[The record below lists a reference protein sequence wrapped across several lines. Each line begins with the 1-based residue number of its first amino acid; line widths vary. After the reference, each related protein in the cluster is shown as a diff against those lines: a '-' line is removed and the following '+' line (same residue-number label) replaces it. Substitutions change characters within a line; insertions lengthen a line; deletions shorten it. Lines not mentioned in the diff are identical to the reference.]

1 MPRSPIPPMLTPDL
15 ISRQRE
21 IVEVFLR
28 NGWDYMRRLLT
39 GGSQDEPNLPP
50 PAVLRNI
57 LTELGPVYV
66 KLGQLLSTRPD
77 LLSPSYIQALSDL
90 QSTVPAVPAP
100 LIEDFIRQH
109 MQRRPEDVFV
119 EIDYVA
125 IAAGS
130 IGQTHRA
137 VLKNGQAVAVKVQRP
152 GIEKQVERDMTLI
165 TDIARLVSTTQ
176 FGQRYNITDLAKEF
190 DAALTAELDFTTE
203 ARYTDELRQDLI
215 DSSWVDSERLKVPA
229 IVWPLTN
236 SKILVMEW
244 LEGKP
249 LLQAKLP
256 PNSPTQPS
264 SPFDIPGFGT
274 VGFGSAGSGANP
286 FDSASGSYGK
296 NGANES
302 ANGSAAKNPLE
313 SFLRRSQPTAKS
325 ERGEITTLLFRAFLS
340 QYFVTGFFHADPHPG
355 NLFYLSEGRVAILDC
370 GMMGR
375 LDPQTRATLTELV
388 LAIVSSDAQ
397 RCAQLTLQLTEP
409 LKPVDLVRLESDYSR
424 LLGRYYGLDLDR
436 FNTAEAFG
444 AVIETGIRNHLRW
457 PANIGLFTKS
467 LANLEGAARQ
477 FDPSVNLMNEIK
489 PLMVDLFQQQLTGN
503 DPLQLFL
510 RTGLE
515 FRNLSLSA
523 PRQLGFLLDRLSD
536 ETLQWNVQIQ
546 GMSSMQRSLEKA
558 ANRRAFS
565 TVVAALIIGAAIIS
579 TGQPT
584 AQLQWLSTLLFAAAS
599 FLGLWLIGSI
609 LRSGRWQ

>member
-1 MPRSPIPPMLTPDL
+1 MPRSPIPSMLTPDL
-15 ISRQRE
+15 IGRQRE
-21 IVEVFLR
+21 IVEVFLK

-39 GGSQDEPNLPP
+39 GSAPDEPELPP
-50 PAVLRNI
+50 PAVLCNI
-57 LTELGPVYV
+57 LIELGPVYV

-77 LLSPSYIQALSDL
+77 LMSSSYIEALSRL
-90 QSTVPAVPAP
+90 QSTVPAVPA
-100 LIEDFIRQH
+100 EQTRAYVKAH
-109 MQRRPEDVFV
+109 MQRPPEEVFA
-119 EIDYVA
+119 EIDYSA

-137 VLKNGQAVAVKVQRP
+137 ILKNGQKVAVKVQRP
-152 GIEKQVERDMTLI
+152 GIEKQVERDMALI
-165 TDIARLVSTTQ
+165 KDIARLVSATQ
-176 FGQRYNITDLAKEF
+176 FGQRYNITDLAEEF
-190 DAALTAELDFTTE
+190 NAALTAELDFTTE

-215 DSSWVDSERLKVPA
+215 NSQWVDSDRLTVPS
-229 IVWPLTN
+229 IQWPLTN

-244 LEGKP
+244 LDGKP
-249 LLQAKLP
+249 LLQADLP
-256 PNSPTQPS
+256 PQATAENS
-264 SPFDIPGFGT
+264 
-274 VGFGSAGSGANP
+274 
-286 FDSASGSYGK
+286 Y
-296 NGANES
+296 
-302 ANGSAAKNPLE
+302 AKNNTTGNS
-313 SFLRRSQPTAKS
+313 SFKNNPKNSKHLFENKPNNKERSN
-325 ERGEITTLLFRAFLS
+325 ITTLLFRAFLS

-355 NLFYLSEGRVAILDC
+355 NLFYLNDGRVAILDC

-375 LDPQTRATLTELV
+375 LDPKTRATLTELV

-424 LLGRYYGLDLDR
+424 LLGRYYGLTLDR

-477 FDPSVNLMNEIK
+477 FDPSINLMAEIR
-489 PLMVDLFQQQLTGN
+489 PLMVELFQQQLTGD
-503 DPLQLFL
+503 DPMQLLL

-536 ETLQWNVQIQ
+536 ETLQWNLNIQ
-546 GMSSMQRSLEKA
+546 GIESMQRSIERA

-565 TVVAALIIGAAIIS
+565 TVVGALIVGAAIIS
-579 TGQPT
+579 TSQQT
-584 AQLQWLSTLLFAAAS
+584 SQLQWLSTSLFAAAS
-599 FLGLWLIGSI
+599 FLGLWLMVSI
-609 LRSGRWQ
+609 LRSGRWK

>member
-1 MPRSPIPPMLTPDL
+1 MPRSPIPSMLTPDL

-21 IVEVFLR
+21 IVEVFLK
-28 NGWDYMRRLLT
+28 NGWDYMRRLLS
-39 GGSQDEPNLPP
+39 GSTADEPELPP

-90 QSTVPAVPAP
+90 QTTVPAIPAAQ
-100 LIEDFIRQH
+100 IKGFIRQQ
-109 MQRRPEDVFV
+109 MQRPPEEVFA

-137 VLKNGQAVAVKVQRP
+137 TLKSGQAVAVKVQRP
-152 GIEKQVERDMTLI
+152 GIEKQVERDMALI
-165 TDIARLVSTTQ
+165 KDIAKLVSTTQ
-176 FGQRYNITDLAKEF
+176 FGQRYNIIQLAEEF
-190 DAALTAELDFTTE
+190 KAALTAELDFTTE
-203 ARYTDELRQDLI
+203 ARYTDELRQDMVN
-215 DSSWVDSERLKVPA
+215 STWVDSERLMVPS

-244 LEGKP
+244 LNGKP
-249 LLQAKLP
+249 LLHAKVASSQIVKPRPLRTIGW
-256 PNSPTQPS
+256 SP
-264 SPFDIPGFGT
+264 
-274 VGFGSAGSGANP
+274 
-286 FDSASGSYGK
+286 
-296 NGANES
+296 
-302 ANGSAAKNPLE
+302 
-313 SFLRRSQPTAKS
+313 KS
-325 ERGEITTLLFRAFLS
+325 EPKEGSTTASSERSEITTLLFRAFLS

-375 LDPQTRATLTELV
+375 FDPQTRAILTELV

-397 RCAQLTLQLTEP
+397 RCAQLTLELTEP

-424 LLGRYYGLDLDR
+424 LLGRYYGLDLSR

-477 FDPSVNLMNEIK
+477 FDPSINLMAEIK
-489 PLMVDLFQQQLTGN
+489 PLMVDLFQQQLVGS

-523 PRQLGFLLDRLSD
+523 PRQLGFLLDRLSN
-536 ETLQWNVQIQ
+536 ETLRWNVQIQ
-546 GMSSMQRSLEKA
+546 GMASMQRSLERS
-558 ANRRAFS
+558 ANRLAFS

-579 TGQPT
+579 TGQQT
-584 AQLQWLSTLLFAAAS
+584 SQMQWLSTLLFAAAS
-599 FLGLWLIGSI
+599 FLGLWLISSI

>member
-1 MPRSPIPPMLTPDL
+1 MPSSPIPSILTPAL

-21 IVEVFLR
+21 IAEVFLK
-28 NGWDYMRRLLT
+28 NGWGYMRRLLT
-39 GGSQDEPNLPP
+39 GNAEDEPELPP

-77 LLSPSYIQALSDL
+77 LLSPSYIQALSEL
-90 QSTVPAVPAP
+90 QSTVPAVPAEQ
-100 LIEDFIRQH
+100 IQVFIRQN
-109 MQRRPEDVFV
+109 MMRSPEEVFA

-137 VLKNGQAVAVKVQRP
+137 VLQNGQPVAVKVQRP
-152 GIEKQVERDMTLI
+152 GIIKQVDRDMALI
-165 TDIARLVSTTQ
+165 KDIAKLVSTTQ
-176 FGQRYNITDLAKEF
+176 FGQRYNITQLADEF
-190 DAALTAELDFTTE
+190 KAALTAELDFTTE
-203 ARYTDELRQDLI
+203 ARYTDELRQNLL
-215 DSSWVDSERLKVPA
+215 DSRWVDSERLTVPK
-229 IVWPLTN
+229 ILWPLTN

-244 LEGKP
+244 LDGRP
-249 LLQAKLP
+249 LLQASLAS
-256 PNSPTQPS
+256 NQPATPK
-264 SPFDIPGFGT
+264 SPFDGLTLDSLSKFSQNIPKNVFQ
-274 VGFGSAGSGANP
+274 SEENDSRANTP
-286 FDSASGSYGK
+286 KGQRA
-296 NGANES
+296 
-302 ANGSAAKNPLE
+302 
-313 SFLRRSQPTAKS
+313 
-325 ERGEITTLLFRAFLS
+325 EITSLLFRAFLS

-355 NLFYLSEGRVAILDC
+355 NLFYLNDGRIAILDC

-375 LDPQTRATLTELV
+375 LDPKTRSTLTELV

-409 LKPVDLVRLESDYSR
+409 LKTVDLVRLESDYSR
-424 LLGRYYGLDLDR
+424 LLGRYYGLDLSR

-467 LANLEGAARQ
+467 LANLEGVARQ
-477 FDPSVNLMNEIK
+477 FDPSINLMSEIK
-489 PLMVDLFQQQLTGN
+489 PLMVDLFQQQLLGS

-515 FRNLSLSA
+515 FRNLSMSA

-546 GMSSMQRSLEKA
+546 GLSSMQRSLEKA

-565 TVVAALIIGAAIIS
+565 TVVAALIVGAAIVS
-579 TGQPT
+579 TNQQT
-584 AQLQWLSTLLFAAAS
+584 QQLQWLSVLLFASAS
-599 FLGLWLIGSI
+599 FLGLWLLGSI

>member
-1 MPRSPIPPMLTPDL
+1 MPPSPIPSILTPTL

-21 IVEVFLR
+21 IAEVFLK

-39 GGSQDEPNLPP
+39 GKAEDEPELPP

-90 QSTVPAVPAP
+90 QSTVPAVPAEE
-100 LIEDFIRQH
+100 IQVFIRQH
-109 MQRRPEDVFV
+109 LVRSPEEVFAN
-119 EIDYVA
+119 IDYVA

-137 VLKNGQAVAVKVQRP
+137 VLQNGQPVAVKVQRP
-152 GIEKQVERDMTLI
+152 GIIKQVERDMALI
-165 TDIARLVSTTQ
+165 KDIAKLVSTTQ
-176 FGQRYNITDLAKEF
+176 FGQRYNIIQLAEEF
-190 DAALTAELDFTTE
+190 KAALTAELDFTTE
-203 ARYTDELRQDLI
+203 ARYTDELRQDLLNSRWI
-215 DSSWVDSERLKVPA
+215 DSEQLTVPT
-229 IVWPLTN
+229 ILWPLTN

-244 LEGKP
+244 LDGRP
-249 LLQAKLP
+249 LLQA
-256 PNSPTQPS
+256 TVFAS
-264 SPFDIPGFGT
+264 SPVSSSARKNGPLEIATHPPQSTFPGPFQ
-274 VGFGSAGSGANP
+274 NP
-286 FDSASGSYGK
+286 FSTPNPFTNKPDE
-296 NGANES
+296 ES
-302 ANGSAAKNPLE
+302 AE
-313 SFLRRSQPTAKS
+313 EEERRK
-325 ERGEITTLLFRAFLS
+325 ITTLLFRAFIS

-355 NLFYLSEGRVAILDC
+355 NLFYLSDGRVAILDC

-375 LDPQTRATLTELV
+375 IDPKTRATLTELV

-424 LLGRYYGLDLDR
+424 LLGRYYGLDLSR

-467 LANLEGAARQ
+467 LANLEGVARQ
-477 FDPSVNLMNEIK
+477 FDPSVNLMSEIK
-489 PLMVDLFQQQLTGN
+489 PLMVDLFQQQLIGS

-515 FRNLSLSA
+515 FRNLSMSA
-523 PRQLGFLLDRLSD
+523 PRQVGFLLDRLSD

-565 TVVAALIIGAAIIS
+565 TVVAALIIGAAIVS
-579 TGQPT
+579 TNQQT
-584 AQLQWLSTLLFAAAS
+584 EQLQWLSVLLFASAS
-599 FLGLWLIGSI
+599 FLGLWLLGSI

>member
-1 MPRSPIPPMLTPDL
+1 MPRPIPSILTPSL

-21 IVEVFLR
+21 IAEVFLK

-39 GGSQDEPNLPP
+39 GNAEDEPELPP

-77 LLSPSYIQALSDL
+77 LLSPAYIQALSDL
-90 QSTVPAVPAP
+90 QSTVPAVPVDQ
-100 LIEDFIRQH
+100 IQVFIRQN
-109 MQRRPEDVFV
+109 MLRSPEEVFA
-119 EIDYVA
+119 EIDYIA

-137 VLKNGQAVAVKVQRP
+137 VLQSGQPVAVKVQRP
-152 GIEKQVERDMTLI
+152 GIIKQVERDMSLI
-165 TDIARLVSTTQ
+165 KDIAKLVSTTQ
-176 FGQRYNITDLAKEF
+176 FGQRYNIIELADEF
-190 DAALTAELDFTTE
+190 KAALTAELDFTTE
-203 ARYTDELRQDLI
+203 ARYTDELRQNLL
-215 DSSWVDSERLKVPA
+215 DSAWVDSERLTVPR
-229 IVWPLTN
+229 ILWPLTN

-244 LEGKP
+244 LDGKP
-249 LLQAKLP
+249 LLQADIFARRAAK
-256 PNSPTQPS
+256 NHPTH
-264 SPFDIPGFGT
+264 
-274 VGFGSAGSGANP
+274 NH
-286 FDSASGSYGK
+286 SAS
-296 NGANES
+296 NQFVDRTD
-302 ANGSAAKNPLE
+302 NPLE
-313 SFLRRSQPTAKS
+313 SISRLPQSTFPSFFESPFSNASTDSLNAKEKERS
-325 ERGEITTLLFRAFLS
+325 EITTLLFRAFLS

-355 NLFYLSEGRVAILDC
+355 NLFYLDDGTIAILDC

-375 LDPQTRATLTELV
+375 LDPKTRATLTELV

-397 RCAQLTLQLTEP
+397 RCAQLTLQVTEP
-409 LKPVDLVRLESDYSR
+409 LKPVDLVRLESDYAR
-424 LLGRYYGLDLDR
+424 LLGRYYGLDLSR

-444 AVIETGIRNHLRW
+444 AIIETGIRNHLRW

-467 LANLEGAARQ
+467 LANLEGVARQ
-477 FDPSVNLMNEIK
+477 FDPSVNLMSEIQ
-489 PLMVDLFQQQLTGN
+489 PLMIDLFQQQLIGT

-515 FRNLSLSA
+515 LRNLSMSA
-523 PRQLGFLLDRLSD
+523 PRQVGFLLDRLSD
-536 ETLQWNVQIQ
+536 ETLRWNLQIQ
-546 GMSSMQRSLEKA
+546 GLSSMQRSLEKA

-565 TVVAALIIGAAIIS
+565 TVVAALIIGAAIVS
-579 TGQPT
+579 TNQQT
-584 AQLQWLSTLLFAAAS
+584 EQLQWLSVSLFASAS

>member
-1 MPRSPIPPMLTPDL
+1 MPRSPIPSILTPDL

-21 IVEVFLR
+21 IVEVFLK

-39 GGSQDEPNLPP
+39 GGASDEPDLPP
-50 PAVLRNI
+50 PAVLCNI
-57 LTELGPVYV
+57 LIELGPVYV

-77 LLSPSYIQALSDL
+77 LLSPAYIQALSGL
-90 QSTVPAVPAP
+90 QSTVPAVPAIQ
-100 LIEDFIRQH
+100 IESYIRQH
-109 MQRRPEDVFV
+109 MQRPPDEVFA

-137 VLKNGQAVAVKVQRP
+137 VLKNGQTVAVKVLRP
-152 GIEKQVERDMTLI
+152 GIEKQVDRDMALI
-165 TDIARLVSTTQ
+165 KDIAKLVSTTQ

-190 DAALTAELDFTTE
+190 KGALTAELDFTTE
-203 ARYTDELRQDLI
+203 ARYTDELRQDLANSSWI
-215 DSSWVDSERLKVPA
+215 DSEKLMVPG
-229 IVWPLTN
+229 ILWPYTN

-244 LEGKP
+244 LDGRP
-249 LLQAKLP
+249 LLQANLP
-256 PNSPTQPS
+256 PNRPIDKPASPLNPS
-264 SPFDIPGFGT
+264 GWLP
-274 VGFGSAGSGANP
+274 
-286 FDSASGSYGK
+286 
-296 NGANES
+296 
-302 ANGSAAKNPLE
+302 
-313 SFLRRSQPTAKS
+313 QPTAKN
-325 ERGEITTLLFRAFLS
+325 ERAEITTLLFRAFLS

-355 NLFYLSEGRVAILDC
+355 NLFYLEDGKVAILDC

-409 LKPVDLVRLESDYSR
+409 LKHIDLVKLESDYSR
-424 LLGRYYGLDLDR
+424 LLSRYYGLDLSR

-444 AVIETGIRNHLRW
+444 AVIETGIRNNLRW

-477 FDPSVNLMNEIK
+477 FDPSINLMSEIR
-489 PLMVDLFQQQLTGN
+489 PLMVDLFQQQLVGA

-536 ETLQWNVQIQ
+536 ETLQWNVQVQ
-546 GMSSMQRSLEKA
+546 GLTGLQRSLERA

-579 TGQPT
+579 TGQQT
-584 AQLQWLSTLLFAAAS
+584 AELQWLSTLLFAAAS

>member
-1 MPRSPIPPMLTPDL
+1 MPPSPLPSILTPDL

-21 IVEVFLR
+21 IVEVFLK

-39 GGSQDEPNLPP
+39 GGASDEPNLPP

-57 LTELGPVYV
+57 LIELGPVYV

-90 QSTVPAVPAP
+90 QSTVPAVSASQ
-100 LIEDFIRQH
+100 IESYIRQH
-109 MQRRPEDVFV
+109 MLRSPDEVFSH
-119 EIDYVA
+119 IDYVA

-137 VLKNGQAVAVKVQRP
+137 TLTTGQTVAVKVLRP
-152 GIEKQVERDMTLI
+152 GIEKQVDRDMALI
-165 TDIARLVSTTQ
+165 KDIAKLVSTTQ

-190 DAALTAELDFTTE
+190 KAALTAELDFTTE
-203 ARYTDELRQDLI
+203 ARYTDELRQDLLNSTWI
-215 DSSWVDSERLKVPA
+215 DSDKLIVPS
-229 IVWPLTN
+229 IIWPLT
-236 SKILVMEW
+236 SDKILVMEW
-244 LEGKP
+244 LDCIP
-249 LLQAKLP
+249 LLQAILP
-256 PNSPTQPS
+256 PAPTTNTTSAPLDPTGWLPNATFPS
-264 SPFDIPGFGT
+264 SFKGNST
-274 VGFGSAGSGANP
+274 Q
-286 FDSASGSYGK
+286 
-296 NGANES
+296 
-302 ANGSAAKNPLE
+302 
-313 SFLRRSQPTAKS
+313 SQTS

-340 QYFVTGFFHADPHPG
+340 QYFVTGFIHADPHPG
-355 NLFYLSEGRVAILDC
+355 NLFYLSDGKVAILDC

-409 LKPVDLVRLESDYSR
+409 LKPIDLVRLESDYSR
-424 LLGRYYGLDLDR
+424 LLGRYYGLDLNR

-477 FDPSVNLMNEIK
+477 FDPSINLMSEIR
-489 PLMVDLFQQQLTGN
+489 PLMVDLFQQQLVGT

-546 GMSSMQRSLEKA
+546 GMSSLQRSLERA

-579 TGQPT
+579 TSQQT

>member
-1 MPRSPIPPMLTPDL
+1 MPRSPIPSMLTPDL

-39 GGSQDEPNLPP
+39 GGSQDEPDLPP

-119 EIDYVA
+119 EISYVA

-152 GIEKQVERDMTLI
+152 GIAKQVERDMTLI

-190 DAALTAELDFTTE
+190 NAALTAELDFTTE

-215 DSSWVDSERLKVPA
+215 DSAWVDSERLKVPA

-244 LEGKP
+244 LDGKP

-256 PNSPTQPS
+256 PKPPHQSS
-264 SPFDIPGFGT
+264 SPFDIPGFDT
-274 VGFGSAGSGANP
+274 SP
-286 FDSASGSYGK
+286 FDPTSSSYAK
-296 NGANES
+296 NGAQDTT
-302 ANGSAAKNPLE
+302 AGATKNPFE
-313 SFLRRSQPTAKS
+313 NFIRRSQSNAKS
-325 ERGEITTLLFRAFLS
+325 EREEITTLLFRAFLS

-355 NLFYLSEGRVAILDC
+355 NLFYLSEGRIAILDC

-409 LKPVDLVRLESDYSR
+409 LKPVDLVRLESDYNR

-489 PLMVDLFQQQLTGN
+489 PLMVDLFQQQLAGN

-546 GMSSMQRSLEKA
+546 GMSAMQRSLEKA

>member
-1 MPRSPIPPMLTPDL
+1 MPRSPLPSILTPDL

-21 IVEVFLR
+21 IVEVFLK

-39 GGSQDEPNLPP
+39 GGASDEPELPP
-50 PAVLRNI
+50 PEVLRNI
-57 LTELGPVYV
+57 LIELGPVYV

-77 LLSPSYIQALSDL
+77 LLSPSYIKALSDL
-90 QSTVPAVPAP
+90 QSTVPAVSDVK
-100 LIEDFIRQH
+100 IESYIRQH
-109 MQRRPEDVFV
+109 MQRSPDEVFS

-130 IGQTHRA
+130 IGQTHKA
-137 VLKNGQAVAVKVQRP
+137 VLLNGKTVAVKVLRP
-152 GIEKQVERDMTLI
+152 GIEKQVDRDMALI
-165 TDIARLVSTTQ
+165 KDIAALVSTTQ

-190 DAALTAELDFTTE
+190 KAALTAELDFTTE
-203 ARYTDELRQDLI
+203 ARYTDELRQDLL
-215 DSSWVDSERLKVPA
+215 DSPWVDSEKLTVPS
-229 IVWPLTN
+229 ILWPLTN
-236 SKILVMEW
+236 TKILVMEW
-244 LEGKP
+244 LDGKP
-249 LLQAKLP
+249 LLQAPLP
-256 PNSPTQPS
+256 ENADTPS
-264 SPFDIPGFGT
+264 SNNPLDITSWLPKPEMPELPGT
-274 VGFGSAGSGANP
+274 AESQKAKSQKAGSRKVK
-286 FDSASGSYGK
+286 SK
-296 NGANES
+296 
-302 ANGSAAKNPLE
+302 
-313 SFLRRSQPTAKS
+313 KS
-325 ERGEITTLLFRAFLS
+325 ERSEITTLLFRAFLS

-355 NLFYLSEGRVAILDC
+355 NLFYLGDGRVAILDC

-397 RCAQLTLQLTEP
+397 RCAQLTLNLTEP

-424 LLGRYYGLDLDR
+424 LLGRYYGLDLNR

-477 FDPSVNLMNEIK
+477 FDPSINLMSEIK
-489 PLMVDLFQQQLTGN
+489 PLMVNLFQQQLIGT
-503 DPLQLFL
+503 DPMQLFL

-536 ETLQWNVQIQ
+536 ETLRWNVQIQ
-546 GMSSMQRSLEKA
+546 GMPALQRSIERA

-579 TGQPT
+579 TSQQTP
-584 AQLQWLSTLLFAAAS
+584 QLRSLSTLLFAAAS

>member
-1 MPRSPIPPMLTPDL
+1 MPRSPIPSILTPDL

-21 IVEVFLR
+21 IVEVFLK

-39 GGSQDEPNLPP
+39 GGASDEPDLPP
-50 PAVLRNI
+50 PAVLCNI
-57 LTELGPVYV
+57 LIELGPVYV

-77 LLSPSYIQALSDL
+77 LLSPAYIQALSGL
-90 QSTVPAVPAP
+90 QSTVPAVPAIQ
-100 LIEDFIRQH
+100 IESYIRQH
-109 MQRRPEDVFV
+109 MQRPPNEVFA

-137 VLKNGQAVAVKVQRP
+137 VLKNGQTVAVKVLRP
-152 GIEKQVERDMTLI
+152 GIEKQVDRDMALI
-165 TDIARLVSTTQ
+165 KDIAKLVSTTQ

-190 DAALTAELDFTTE
+190 KGALTAELDFTTE
-203 ARYTDELRQDLI
+203 ARYTDELRQDLANSSWI
-215 DSSWVDSERLKVPA
+215 DSKKLMVPG
-229 IVWPLTN
+229 ILWPYTN

-244 LEGKP
+244 LDGRP
-249 LLQAKLP
+249 LLQANLP
-256 PNSPTQPS
+256 PNRPIDKPASPLNPS
-264 SPFDIPGFGT
+264 GWLP
-274 VGFGSAGSGANP
+274 
-286 FDSASGSYGK
+286 
-296 NGANES
+296 
-302 ANGSAAKNPLE
+302 
-313 SFLRRSQPTAKS
+313 QPTAKN
-325 ERGEITTLLFRAFLS
+325 ERAEITTLLFRAFLS

-355 NLFYLSEGRVAILDC
+355 NLFYLEDGKVAILDC

-409 LKPVDLVRLESDYSR
+409 LKHIDLVKLESDYSR
-424 LLGRYYGLDLDR
+424 LLSRYYGLDLSR

-444 AVIETGIRNHLRW
+444 AVIETGIRNNLRW

-477 FDPSVNLMNEIK
+477 FDPSINLMSEIR
-489 PLMVDLFQQQLTGN
+489 PLMVDLFQQQLVGA

-546 GMSSMQRSLEKA
+546 GLTGLQRSLERA

-579 TGQPT
+579 TGQQT
-584 AQLQWLSTLLFAAAS
+584 AELQWLSTLLFAAAS